1 MDKLLVIE
9 HIKSVSSQ
17 LISGLSD
24 EFMVL
29 EASDCAHAMEL
40 FLCHAP
46 KVVAIELGPSGGAEL
61 SAEGFRYLDWLL
73 ESRPGTKVV
82 ALVDE
87 DGRATAYRAI
97 ARGAYDFHC
106 RPVELAELKIIFRRA
121 FQLSHL
127 EEQRFRLQEALE
139 LYSASVEGIAGQCG
153 ALKEL
158 FTAVQKVAPFEL
170 SELSKVPRFAAGS
183 SAERGSSGTGEEAHA
198 AKRRSGG
205 GMGRVQ
211 EVPSA
216 PGSLTLR
223 EARDRVEKGMISAA
237 IDSCRGNIAKA
248 SEFLGVSRPAL
259 YDLMKK
265 HGLVKPGAQHHL

>member
-9 HIKSVSSQ
+9 HIESVSSQ
-17 LISGLSD
+17 LISGLCD

-29 EASDCAHAMEL
+29 EAADCAQAMEL

-46 KVVAIELGPSGGAEL
+46 KVVAVELAPSEESGL
-61 SAEGFRYLDWLL
+61 SSEGFRCLDWLL

-87 DGRATAYRAI
+87 EGRPTAYRAI
-97 ARGAYDFHC
+97 ARGAYDFHL
-106 RPVELAELKIIFRRA
+106 RPVELAELKIILRRA

-183 SAERGSSGTGEEAHA
+183 RAERGSPGTGADCGA
-198 AKRRSGG
+198 GKRRKGG
-205 GMGRVQ
+205 GVGRGP

-216 PGSLTLR
+216 SGSLTLR
-223 EARDRVEKGMISAA
+223 EARDRVEKGMIAAA